1 LYRKKFFLLL
11 NQQHTGGRSQGAVPG
26 LCLSPA
32 SRRASPRVCLAR
44 ARPARAREP
53 LAFPPCHTLTL
64 SPQLSQLLR
73 LRSPSSRCLQMLFQS
88 IDEPID
94 ERRFQEVKVLA
105 NEALSADFG
114 DGHGLPADVAV
125 EFREQLESAIEDADE
140 FGRSPTDKTIL
151 PRFKFFSDLDVAKVG
166 PKLIETFKS
175 MIMQGTAL
183 LDPKEDMVSLSYMGS
198 SPVCVECL
206 SKLTLL
212 LVHPNVCKR
221 TVELVVAFLNVMW
234 VGDVSHPSGFTR
246 DDLYQT
252 RTQIYKLSDA
262 KDAELARFGRKRKS
276 TGDTVLVDA
285 YLNNDERKK
294 RKELASAV

>member
-1 LYRKKFFLLL
+1 MVGLRGLAPRLTRDSHIRVLGPGAAKRALFA
-11 NQQHTGGRSQGAVPG
+11 QEGVGGREGGAG
-26 LCLSPA
+26 GE
-32 SRRASPRVCLAR
+32 
-44 ARPARAREP
+44 REE
-53 LAFPPCHTLTL
+53 
-64 SPQLSQLLR
+64 
-73 LRSPSSRCLQMLFQS
+73 S

-114 DGHGLPADVAV
+114 DGHGLPADVAA
-125 EFREQLESAIEDADE
+125 EFRAQLLSAIEDADE

-151 PRFKFFSDLDVAKVG
+151 PRFKFFSHLDIAKVG
-166 PKLIETFKS
+166 PKLLETFKS
-175 MIMQGTAL
+175 MIMQGIAL
-183 LDPKEDMVSLSYMGS
+183 LEPKEDMVSLYMGS

-206 SKLTLL
+206 SKLALL

-252 RTQIYKLSDA
+252 RTEIDKLSDA
-262 KDAELARFGRKRKS
+262 KEEELARFGRKRKS

-285 YLNNDERKK
+285 YLNKIHDERKK

>member
-1 LYRKKFFLLL
+1 
-11 NQQHTGGRSQGAVPG
+11 
-26 LCLSPA
+26 
-32 SRRASPRVCLAR
+32 
-44 ARPARAREP
+44 
-53 LAFPPCHTLTL
+53 
-64 SPQLSQLLR
+64 
-73 LRSPSSRCLQMLFQS
+73 MLFQS

-125 EFREQLESAIEDADE
+125 EFREQLKSAIEDADE

-166 PKLIETFKS
+166 PKLIQTFKS
-175 MIMQGTAL
+175 MIMQGIAL
-183 LDPKEDMVSLSYMGS
+183 LDPKEDMVSLSYMGRS
-198 SPVCVECL
+198 SPVCGVECL

-234 VGDVSHPSGFTR
+234 VGDVSHPSGFAQ
-246 DDLYQT
+246 DDLYKT
-252 RTQIYKLSDA
+252 RTEIDKLSDA
-262 KDAELARFGRKRKS
+262 KEAELARFGRKRKS

-285 YLNNDERKK
+285 YLNKIHDERKK